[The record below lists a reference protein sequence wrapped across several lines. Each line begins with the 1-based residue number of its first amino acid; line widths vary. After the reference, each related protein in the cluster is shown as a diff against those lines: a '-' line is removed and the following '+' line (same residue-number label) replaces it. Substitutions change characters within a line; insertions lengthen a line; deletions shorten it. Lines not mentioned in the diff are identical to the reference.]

1 MRRLLTLIL
10 SAGVLS
16 PVGCGQSTGQVA
28 VHPVKGQVVYDGKPA
43 AGVQVFFVPTSAP
56 TVPQVP
62 ANPHG
67 VTGADGTFTLTT
79 YQPGDGAA
87 EGGYQVVLLWQQEA
101 KGDEEGSDADKLLGW
116 YGPVHS
122 KLTAQVQPGSNA
134 LPSFRIAAVTKPP
147 EAVQGIPGK
156 N

>member
-1 MRRLLTLIL
+1 MRRFLCVIV
-10 SAGVLS
+10 SAALAA
-16 PVGCGQSTGQVA
+16 VGCGKANGPVE
-28 VHPVKGQVVYDGKPA
+28 VHLVKGQVVYDGKPA
-43 AGVQVFFVPTSAP
+43 AGVQVFFVPMSAP
-56 TVPQVP
+56 TVPRIP

-67 VTGADGTFTLTT
+67 VTGADGAFTLTT

-87 EGGYQVVLLWQQEA
+87 DGGYQVVLLWPQDA
-101 KGDEEGSDADKLLGW
+101 KGDEEGSDVDRLLGW

-122 KLTAQVQPGSNA
+122 KLTAQVQPGPNV
-134 LPSFRIAAVTKPP
+134 LPPFKLAAVTRPP